1 MDVIQVMDAR
11 DFRQGKRRECERRL
25 DERRLVHFLFGS
37 IEWQKNIERQYVMWP
52 RTDRRALDR
61 RALERRNI
69 SRRQSP
75 GCFNNSP
82 RLSQPVNSGDIL
94 SKEER
99 AMLADLF

>member
-1 MDVIQVMDAR
+1 MVAE
-11 DFRQGKRRECERRL
+11 DFRQSKRRECERRL
-25 DERRLVHFLFGS
+25 DERRLVHFLFDS
-37 IEWQKNIERQYVMWP
+37 VEWRKNIQRQYVMWP
-52 RTDRRALDR
+52 RIDRRALDR

-69 SRRQSP
+69 ARRQSR

-82 RLSQPVNSGDIL
+82 RLAQPVNSGDIL

>member
-1 MDVIQVMDAR
+1 MNAE
-11 DFRQGKRRECERRL
+11 DFRHSKRRACERRL
-25 DERRLVHFLFGS
+25 NERRLVHFLFGS
-37 IEWQKNIERQYVMWP
+37 VEWQKNIEHQYVMWP

-69 SRRQSP
+69 SRRRSA
-75 GCFNNSP
+75 GCFNKGP
-82 RLSQPVNSGDIL
+82 RLAQPVKPGDIL